1 MARRPDPFTPDLFSV
16 PTAPTAPGSLHCA
29 REIAAVMA
37 EAIKHSPYDRIDI
50 AARMSRLLGE
60 EISVTMI
67 NTWTAESKDDHMPN
81 IERAIAFDV
90 ATGVNAIAT
99 YHAQKVGGL
108 FLLGRDALLAEVG
121 RLDQQGAAIEKKKRA
136 LKQFLGATE

>member
-1 MARRPDPFTPDLFSV
+1 MGRRSDPFTADLFSV

-37 EAIKHSPYDRIDI
+37 DAIKQSEYDRIDI
-50 AARMSRLLGE
+50 AARMTRLLGE
-60 EISVTMI
+60 EITVAMI

-90 ATGVNAIAT
+90 ATGVNALAT
-99 YHAQKVGGL
+99 YHAKKVGGL

-121 RLDQQGAAIEKKKRA
+121 RLDQQAASIDRKKRA